1 MKRFKSLGFFIFCC
15 FVLVATGCGLNGNSR
30 EFTLFGKG
38 VNIAGANQPF
48 LESIEKFDDAR
59 LVAVLDPDDKL
70 NLGKEILKEKTLTAL
85 DLERAFYKADGYDKK
100 GIHWN
105 RIQERL
111 ILASQQACN
120 FYKDYL
126 RRIDSYESFLL
137 GGLSRSH
144 FITHSRGFHPC
155 EKADKI
161 KAFDG
166 RRFRERG
173 YEMTSIVL
181 GGASAIVTGASGAR
195 ILGGLSGITSGV
207 DAEFSQ
213 AFFKDVAVHVIT
225 PGVDS
230 RRDRKLKAI
239 RGKQGRN
246 INKYNVQ
253 AAIRDALDYHNQ
265 CTLNAGMEEAA
276 DSIKTVRDP
285 GMTAARETLRKA
297 IGLQKD
303 IGKLET
309 ATAERAEKIKRK
321 LEEEELLEGPNPS
334 FELKEKIPESGII
347 GAKMEASVKKSVAA
361 LKKEVATLKTAKK
374 ITDGEAANVTAR
386 LNLID
391 TQLKKLGS
399 VQLKAIVAAALKIAD
414 SQGILWGQKH
424 AEFLLKKDPGKKLN
438 LKYELKAI
446 HDKIVKKG
454 DELDVFLTELEK
466 LVSAGKSIASELK
479 EIGKRK

>member
-15 FVLVATGCGLNGNSR
+15 FVLVATGCGFNGNSR

-38 VNIAGANQPF
+38 VNIAWANQPF

-137 GGLSRSH
+137 GGLS
-144 FITHSRGFHPC
+144 T
-155 EKADKI
+155 
-161 KAFDG
+161 
-166 RRFRERG
+166 
-173 YEMTSIVL
+173 VL

-195 ILGGLSGITSGV
+195 ILGGLSSITSGV

-225 PGVDS
+225 PGIDS

-347 GAKMEASVKKSVAA
+347 GAKTEASAKKSSAA

-414 SQGILWGQKH
+414 SQDILWGQKH
-424 AEFLLKKDPGKKLN
+424 AEFLLKKTLGKN
-438 LKYELKAI
+438 
-446 HDKIVKKG
+446 
-454 DELDVFLTELEK
+454 
-466 LVSAGKSIASELK
+466 
-479 EIGKRK
+479 